1 MTGLAFTCLLQGSH
15 ALEPGKSMSQY
26 VHSKWGKEK
35 GFVGGIIYAIS
46 QSDDGYLWLGTDRGL
61 VRFDGERFTLIQR
74 PISGQPETGPVRGLV
89 MGSDGTLWIR
99 PQGPQLLQYRG
110 GQFKNLFGSLG
121 LPATTITA
129 MGTDNQGDVLFSG
142 LYSQPMRYAG
152 GKFERLPG
160 AAEASSTLVTS
171 IAETRD
177 GRIWIGTREDGLFV
191 IKDGKRVSSE
201 APNLVN
207 HKINA
212 LAPSNNGGL
221 WIGTDQGLRFLSA
234 GVDVSVRTPRW
245 NGDNQ
250 ILAIT
255 KDISGNI
262 WAASS
267 GGLIRVTPGRDF
279 SILPGEGRRTAAVT
293 AVFVDSEGSIWFG
306 GPEGLERLQDSPFTT
321 YASDDGVPESNG
333 GALFA
338 DAGNRTWFAPVSG
351 GLYCLDHG
359 RLNRIQLEGLD
370 HDVVYSISG
379 RGNDI
384 WVGRQRG
391 GLTRITRIENKL
403 SAKTYTEHDG
413 LAQNTV
419 YATYAAHDGAVWA
432 GTISDGLSRIKDS
445 VLTTYSMS
453 NGLNSNAI
461 NSIVEGYDG
470 TIWVGTPAGLS
481 AFRNGVWSTW
491 TTTAG
496 LPAADV
502 RNCFEDSKH
511 ILWAVT
517 ASGLAYLSGQRFVVP
532 GHLPDQLRD
541 QIFGLTEDAL
551 GFLWLSTTDSVI
563 RVNRD
568 RLITGSLRASDIRVF
583 GESDGLAGAEG
594 VRRER
599 SILTD
604 KSGSIWVSVKNG
616 IAKGDSMMI
625 LENQRPIRVRI
636 ESIDAAGRT
645 FPGNESPRIAART
658 RSVTFHFSAISLD
671 SPDQLWYR
679 YLLEGAD
686 QDWSDP
692 MQLRQVSYNNL
703 GAHAYRFR
711 VMASHDGVLWNG
723 QESEATFS
731 IDHTFW
737 EAWWFRTCS
746 LLALALLVVFVFRL
760 RTIRLSRQ
768 LNARFQER
776 LAERTRIAQELHDT
790 LLQSFQGLMLR
801 FQTVDTMLPR
811 QPGEAKTML
820 EDALERADDALTE
833 SRDAIQNIR
842 SSPARHP
849 NLSHALASVL
859 EEVQGAFPD
868 DGHARPACSIVV
880 VGREQLLREYVVTE
894 ICRIAREAL
903 RNAFQHA
910 QAGHFEMEISF
921 SDSELRLSLRDDG
934 VGIEPLVLSE
944 GARSGHWG
952 LIGMRERAARLGA
965 LLDFWSKP
973 GAGTEIELSLSGEIA
988 YASPHTSFFGRFH
1001 KRMKP

>member
-1 MTGLAFTCLLQGSH
+1 
-15 ALEPGKSMSQY
+15 MSQY
-26 VHSKWGKEK
+26 VHSKWGKER

-74 PISGQPETGPVRGLV
+74 PISGQAEIGPVRGLV

-99 PQGPQLLQYRG
+99 SQGPQLLQYRG
-110 GQFKNLFGSLG
+110 GQFKNPFESLG
-121 LPATTITA
+121 IPAATITA

-142 LYSQPMRYAG
+142 LYSQPMRYAR
-152 GKFERLPG
+152 GKFEGLPG

-171 IAETRD
+171 IAESRD
-177 GRIWIGTREDGLFV
+177 GRIWMGTREDGLFV
-191 IKDGKRVSSE
+191 IKDGKRIPSE
-201 APNLVN
+201 APNLIN
-207 HKINA
+207 RKINA

-245 NGDNQ
+245 NDDNQ

-279 SILPGEGRRTAAVT
+279 SILAGEGSRTAAVT
-293 AVFVDSEGSIWFG
+293 AVFEDSDGSIWFG

-321 YASDDGVPESNG
+321 YASHGGVPESNG
-333 GALFA
+333 GAIFV
-338 DAGNRTWFAPVSG
+338 DAGDRIWFAPVSG

-359 RLNRIQLEGLD
+359 RLNRIQLEGLG

-391 GLTRITRIENKL
+391 GLTRITRTENKL
-403 SAKTYTEHDG
+403 SAKTYTERDG

-419 YATYAAHDGAVWA
+419 YATYTAHDGAVWA
-432 GTISDGLSRIKDS
+432 GTISDGISRLKDRMF
-445 VLTTYSMS
+445 TTYSMA

-481 AFRNGVWSTW
+481 ALRNGVWSSW
-491 TTTAG
+491 TTTEG

-511 ILWAVT
+511 ILWTVT
-517 ASGLAYLSGQRFVVP
+517 ASGLAFQSGQRFVVP

-568 RLITGSLRASDIRVF
+568 RLITDSLRGSDIRVF
-583 GESDGLAGAEG
+583 GESDGLVGAEG

-604 KSGSIWVSVKNG
+604 KSGRIWVSVKGG
-616 IAKGDSMMI
+616 IAGGDSMMI
-625 LENQRPIRVRI
+625 LENPRPIRVRF
-636 ESIDAAGRT
+636 ESIDAAGKT
-645 FPGNESPRIAART
+645 FRGSESPRIAART
-658 RSVTFHFSAISLD
+658 RSVTFHYSSMSLD
-671 SPDQLWYR
+671 SPGRVWFR

-692 MQLRQVSYNNL
+692 VQIQQVSYNNL
-703 GAHAYRFR
+703 GARTYRFR
-711 VMASHDGVLWNG
+711 VMASHDGILWNG
-723 QESEATFS
+723 QESEAVFS
-731 IDHTFW
+731 IDQAYW
-737 EAWWFRTCS
+737 ETWWFRTCT
-746 LLALALLVVFVFRL
+746 LVALALSTVFLLRL
-760 RTIRLSRQ
+760 RTVRLSRQ

-801 FQTVDTMLPR
+801 FQTVDTMLPT
-811 QPGEAKTML
+811 QPGEAKSML
-820 EDALERADDALTE
+820 EDALDRADDALAE

-842 SSPARHP
+842 SSPTRHSG
-849 NLSHALASVL
+849 LSHALASVL
-859 EEVQGAFPD
+859 EEVQGEFPV
-868 DGHARPACSIVV
+868 GHSLRPTCSMVV
-880 VGREQLLREYVVTE
+880 EGRERLLREYVMIE
-894 ICRIAREAL
+894 ICRIAREAI
-903 RNAFQHA
+903 RNTFQHA
-910 QAGHFEMEISF
+910 QASLVEVEISF
-921 SDSELRLSLRDDG
+921 RDSELRLSLRDDG
-934 VGIEPLVLSE
+934 LGIEPSVLID

-952 LIGMRERAARLGA
+952 LIGMRERAAKLGA
-965 LLDFWSKP
+965 HLDFWSKP
-973 GAGTEIELSLSGEIA
+973 GAGTEIELSLASEIA
-988 YASPHTSFFGRFH
+988 YASTPVSFFGRFH
-1001 KRMKP
+1001 RRMKP